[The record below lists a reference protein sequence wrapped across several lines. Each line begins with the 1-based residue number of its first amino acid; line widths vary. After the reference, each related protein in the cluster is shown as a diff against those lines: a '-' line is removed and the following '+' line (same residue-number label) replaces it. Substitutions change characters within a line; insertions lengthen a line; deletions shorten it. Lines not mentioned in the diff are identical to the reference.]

1 MQTTNR
7 WDKNAA
13 TDKVVIGSLTDEQ
26 LALHDEDIFC
36 PRCCKF
42 SLPRYYPGALGYW
55 YTRQNVSSTT
65 DTSSTE
71 DNQAEVNGVIIYSN
85 KGDELCSRCGDAEA
99 GQARMEQSIM
109 SDDELLLMR
118 DWLIVDKDTQP
129 ADWNKQDNVS
139 VYLDFLKERFMDDA
153 ISNVALYSSL
163 TEDMQV
169 SVDRSELE

>member
-1 MQTTNR
+1 
-7 WDKNAA
+7 
-13 TDKVVIGSLTDEQ
+13 
-26 LALHDEDIFC
+26 
-36 PRCCKF
+36 
-42 SLPRYYPGALGYW
+42 
-55 YTRQNVSSTT
+55 
-65 DTSSTE
+65 
-71 DNQAEVNGVIIYSN
+71 
-85 KGDELCSRCGDAEA
+85 
-99 GQARMEQSIM
+99 M

-129 ADWNKQDNVS
+129 ADWNMQDNVS